1 MFPYLTKIIEI
12 GLRRAAIIPFSVVP
26 CLDSVDFY
34 ACLTPVLSLALN
46 EDNSDRSKTNM
57 VTENCLYYT
66 TLTNLAL
73 SSIERP
79 ELSFDFG
86 CWTRG
91 GVIFGIYSVIGH
103 NVQAMRLLIGYIFC
117 QLALPLYKTT
127 FSLVDYQSFVTRWV
141 CRYTLHLFRRTPSL
155 LWIDGVSLVKIN
167 VERCSESRMPAI
179 ATTPQI
185 NKIT

>member
-46 EDNSDRSKTNM
+46 YYNSDRSKTNM
-57 VTENCLYYT
+57 VTVHWLYYT

-91 GVIFGIYSVIGH
+91 GVIFGMYSTIGYH
-103 NVQAMRLLIGYIFC
+103 VQEKRLLIGYLLC
-117 QLALPLYKTT
+117 QLALPLSKTT
-127 FSLVDYQSFVTRWV
+127 LWLVNDRSLWRIA
-141 CRYTLHLFRRTPSL
+141 YTPNKFWRRPKAV
-155 LWIDGVSLVKIN
+155 WKGGVISLVKRV
-167 VERCSESRMPAI
+167 VERCGGNELT
-179 ATTPQI
+179 ATANILTKRKKYI
-185 NKIT
+185 

>member
-34 ACLTPVLSLALN
+34 ACLTPVLSLTLN

-57 VTENCLYYT
+57 DTENWLYYT

-91 GVIFGIYSVIGH
+91 GVIFGICSVIGY
-103 NVQAMRLLIGYIFC
+103 NVLAKRRLIGCFFC
-117 QLALPLYKTT
+117 QLALPLSKAT
-127 FSLVDYQSFVTRWV
+127 FSLVYYRSSVTHR
-141 CRYTLHLFRRTPSL
+141 
-155 LWIDGVSLVKIN
+155 I
-167 VERCSESRMPAI
+167 CSIHS
-179 ATTPQI
+179 
-185 NKIT
+185 

>member
-57 VTENCLYYT
+57 VTEKCLYYT

-86 CWTRG
+86 C
-91 GVIFGIYSVIGH
+91 
-103 NVQAMRLLIGYIFC
+103 
-117 QLALPLYKTT
+117 
-127 FSLVDYQSFVTRWV
+127 
-141 CRYTLHLFRRTPSL
+141 
-155 LWIDGVSLVKIN
+155 
-167 VERCSESRMPAI
+167 
-179 ATTPQI
+179 
-185 NKIT
+185 

>member
-12 GLRRAAIIPFSVVP
+12 GLRWAAIIPFSVVP
-26 CLDSVDFY
+26 CLDTVDFY
-34 ACLTPVLSLALN
+34 AFLTPVLSLTIN

-57 VTENCLYYT
+57 DTGNWLYYT

-91 GVIFGIYSVIGH
+91 GVIFGICLVIGW
-103 NVQAMRLLIGYIFC
+103 NVPAKRRLIGCVSY
-117 QLALPLYKTT
+117 QLALPLSNTN
-127 FSLVDYQSFVTRWV
+127 FDWFVLEDV
-141 CRYTLHLFRRTPSL
+141 RRTRTIGNTCDCYMSTPKPIRKS
-155 LWIDGVSLVKIN
+155 GVSRELKIFDT
-167 VERCSESRMPAI
+167 I
-179 ATTPQI
+179 AGDRWCH
-185 NKIT
+185 